1 MRQQINPGAPSV
13 EMSLDRDS
21 PVPLYFQVAS
31 QLQRLIEDGT
41 LAIGDRL
48 QNEVEL
54 ADQLGVSRPTI
65 RQAIGYLVDRGLVTR
80 KRGVGTEIIRPK
92 VRRPV
97 RLTSL
102 YDDLAEAGRRPR
114 TTVRRL
120 ETRPAPE
127 EIAQALGISVGSP
140 IHWVERLRYADDEPL
155 ALMHNA
161 VPAEVIRLTTAD
173 LTDQGLNELLRAAGR
188 APRSADQSV
197 GAKVAD
203 NDEAA
208 LLDEPLGAALLTVT
222 RTTLDVQDQPIE
234 YGAHVY
240 R

>member
-1 MRQQINPGAPSV
+1 
-13 EMSLDRDS
+13 MSLDRDS

-54 ADQLGVSRPTI
+54 ADKLGVSRPTV

-114 TTVRRL
+114 TVVRLL

-127 EIAQALGISVGSP
+127 EIAQALGLVAGAP

-161 VPAEVIRLTTAD
+161 LPAEALTLTKND
-173 LTDQGLNELLRAAGR
+173 LTQQGLYELLRLAGR

-197 GAKVAD
+197 GARPAGD
-203 NDEAA
+203 DEAT
-208 LLDEPLGAALLTVT
+208 LLDEPVGAALLTVT
-222 RTTLDVQDQPIE
+222 RTTLDAREQPIE
-234 YGAHVY
+234 YGEHVY
-240 R
+240 RASRYTLESHLVW